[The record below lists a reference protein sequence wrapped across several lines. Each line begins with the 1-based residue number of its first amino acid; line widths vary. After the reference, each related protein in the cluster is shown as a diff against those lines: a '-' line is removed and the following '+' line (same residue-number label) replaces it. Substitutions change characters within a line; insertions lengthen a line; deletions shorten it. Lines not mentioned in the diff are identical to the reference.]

1 MSLSAELKRRVP
13 KVLGPLMA
21 SLLMAYFAY
30 HAVEGDRGLRA
41 WQRLD
46 IEIAEASD
54 VLAEVA
60 GERDAL
66 ENKVARLN
74 PNSLDTDMLE
84 ERARL
89 VLGYVPTNSVVI
101 GNGVVPTGGLVLHAA
116 VR

>member
-1 MSLSAELKRRVP
+1 MSLTVELKRRVP

-46 IEIAEASD
+46 IEIAEASA
-54 VLAEVA
+54 VLDQVVT
-60 GERDAL
+60 EREAL
-66 ENKVARLN
+66 ESKVARLN

-89 VLGYVPTNSVVI
+89 VLGYVPENAVVI
-101 GNGVVPTGGLVLHAA
+101 GTGLVPQNGLVLNAA

>member
-1 MSLSAELKRRVP
+1 MSLTAELKRRVP

-21 SLLMAYFAY
+21 SLLMAYFVY

-46 IEIAEASD
+46 GEIAQASD
-54 VLAEVA
+54 VLGKVA
-60 GERDAL
+60 FDRLVLD
-66 ENKVARLN
+66 NKVARLN

-89 VLGYVPTNSVVI
+89 VLGYVPSNAVVI
-101 GNGVVPTGGLVLHAA
+101 GSGLIPTGGLVLHAT

>member
-1 MSLSAELKRRVP
+1 MSLSVELKRRVP

-30 HAVEGDRGLRA
+30 HAVEGERGLRA
-41 WQRLD
+41 WKNLD
-46 IEIAEASD
+46 GEIAAASR
-54 VLAEVA
+54 VLDTVVS
-60 GERDAL
+60 ERQAL
-66 ENKVARLN
+66 EARVARLN

-89 VLGYVPTNSVVI
+89 VLGYVPANAVVI
-101 GNGVVPTGGLVLHAA
+101 GDGLVPSDSLVLNVA

>member
-1 MSLSAELKRRVP
+1 MSLTVELKRRVP
-13 KVLGPLMA
+13 KVVGPLMA
-21 SLLMAYFAY
+21 TLLMAYFVY

-46 IEIAEASD
+46 GEIAQASD
-54 VLAEVA
+54 VLTDIAT
-60 GERDAL
+60 ERQAL
-66 ENKVARLN
+66 ESKVARLN

-89 VLGYVPTNSVVI
+89 VLGYVPANSVVI
-101 GNGVVPTGGLVLHAA
+101 GNGLVPTNNLVMNVA

>member
-1 MSLSAELKRRVP
+1 MSLTAELKRRVP

-46 IEIAEASD
+46 VEIADAGS

-60 GERDAL
+60 AERRAL
-66 ENKVARLN
+66 EGKVARLN
-74 PNSLDTDMLE
+74 PNSLDTDLLE

-89 VLGYVPTNSVVI
+89 VLGYVPADSVVI
-101 GNGVVPTGGLVLHAA
+101 GNGIIPTGDLVLNVA

>member
-1 MSLSAELKRRVP
+1 MSLTVELKRRVP
-13 KVLGPLMA
+13 KVVGPLMA
-21 SLLMAYFAY
+21 TLLMAYFVY

-46 IEIAEASD
+46 GEIAQASD
-54 VLAEVA
+54 VLTDVA
-60 GERDAL
+60 TERQAL
-66 ENKVARLN
+66 ESKVARLN

-89 VLGYVPTNSVVI
+89 VLGYVPANSVVI
-101 GNGVVPTGGLVLHAA
+101 GNGLVPTNNLVMNVA

>member
-21 SLLMAYFAY
+21 SLLMVYFAY

-46 IEIAEASD
+46 IEIADASH
-54 VLAEVA
+54 VLADVA
-60 GERDAL
+60 SERVAL

-89 VLGYVPTNSVVI
+89 VLGYIPSNSVVI
-101 GNGVVPTGGLVLHAA
+101 GNGLVPKNGLVLHAA

>member
-1 MSLSAELKRRVP
+1 MSLTAELKRRVP

-46 IEIAEASD
+46 VEITDAGS

-60 GERDAL
+60 AERRAL
-66 ENKVARLN
+66 EGKVARLN
-74 PNSLDTDMLE
+74 PNSLDTDLLE

-89 VLGYVPTNSVVI
+89 VLGYVPADSVVI
-101 GNGVVPTGGLVLHAA
+101 GNGIIPTGDLVLNVA

>member
-1 MSLSAELKRRVP
+1 MSLSTELKRRVP

-21 SLLMAYFAY
+21 SLLMAYFVF

-46 IEIAEASD
+46 VEIADAGA
-54 VLAEVA
+54 VLAVVA
-60 GERDAL
+60 AERRAL
-66 ENKVARLN
+66 EDRVVRLH
-74 PNSLDTDMLE
+74 PGSLDTDLLE

-89 VLGYVPTNSVVI
+89 VLGYVPADSVVI
-101 GNGVVPTGGLVLHAA
+101 GNGLIPTGDLVLNVA

>member
-54 VLAEVA
+54 VLAEVSA
-60 GERDAL
+60 EREAL

-74 PNSLDTDMLE
+74 PANLDTDMLE

-89 VLGYVPTNSVVI
+89 VLGYIPSNSVVI
-101 GNGVVPTGGLVLHAA
+101 GNGLVPKDGLVLNVA

>member
-1 MSLSAELKRRVP
+1 MSLTAELKRRVP
-13 KVLGPLMA
+13 KVVGPLMA
-21 SLLMAYFAY
+21 TLLMAYFVF

-46 IEIAEASD
+46 GEIADASA
-54 VLAEVA
+54 VLGQVA
-60 GERDAL
+60 SERRAL
-66 ENKVARLN
+66 ESKVARLN

-89 VLGYVPTNSVVI
+89 VLGYVPANAVVI
-101 GNGVVPTGGLVLHAA
+101 GDGLVPTHDLVLNVA